1 MVEVLRTPDEC
12 FVGLPDYDFAPHYT
26 EVTADD
32 GTVLR
37 FHHIEEGP
45 RDAAPILLMHG
56 NPSWSYLHRHMVTG
70 LAAKGHRVLAL
81 DLMGLGRSDKPTDRR
96 FFTLAR
102 HVDLVAQ
109 WIVANDLRDITL
121 YCQDWGGTIA
131 LNVLAREGDRF
142 TRVVASNTGLPVGE
156 GVNAFMQQWLDF
168 SQAADELPIGA
179 LVGGGVTRTLTPEET
194 AAYDAPFP
202 DKRYQASA
210 LEFPLLIPVQPD
222 NPGVPQCRDT
232 WAYLEAWTKPFLTVF
247 GTADM
252 VAYKPGAHRK
262 LQRLIPGAQGLD
274 HIEIEGANHFI
285 QEDAP
290 ERLVEILDTFVRTD
304 AT

>member
-1 MVEVLRTPDEC
+1 MVEVLRTPDDR

-37 FHHIEEGP
+37 FHHVEEGP
-45 RDAAPILLMHG
+45 ADGSPVLLMHG
-56 NPSWSYLHRHMVTG
+56 NPSWSYLHRHMVRG
-70 LAAKGHRVLAL
+70 LAARGHRVLAL
-81 DLMGLGRSDKPTDRR
+81 DLMGLGRSDKPTDRS

-102 HVDLVAQ
+102 HVDLVSQ
-109 WIVANDLRDITL
+109 WVVANDLRHATL
-121 YCQDWGGTIA
+121 YCQDWGGTIG

-142 TRVVASNTGLPVGE
+142 DRVIASNTGLPVGE

-179 LVGGGVTRTLTPEET
+179 LVRGGVTRSLSDAEA

-222 NPGVPQCRDT
+222 NPGVPQCRET
-232 WAYLEAWTKPFLTVF
+232 WTYLEAWTKPFLTVF
-247 GTADM
+247 GTDDM

-290 ERLVEILDTFVRTD
+290 DRLVEIIDAFVRTD
-304 AT
+304 AA